1 MQVLR
6 TVPEKVYDF
15 LPRGEFTILDA
26 YLRALRTAER
36 FIYLENQF
44 LWSPEVVDVLAHRL
58 KHPPCDEFRIL
69 LVLPIKPA
77 NGRDTTRGQ
86 LSILAAADDGARRLL
101 ATTISAQRGQP
112 DAAVYV
118 HAKIGIVDDRWLTI
132 GSGNLN
138 EHSLFND
145 TEMNLLMNDPDLA
158 RDTRLRLWAEHT
170 ERTVGDVSG
179 EPHRVIDELWR
190 PIATEQSRLDEA
202 GLERTHRLTLL
213 PAVSRRR
220 DRLEGPMRGFLVDG

>member
-1 MQVLR
+1 M
-6 TVPEKVYDF
+6 
-15 LPRGEFTILDA
+15 
-26 YLRALRTAER
+26 
-36 FIYLENQF
+36 
-44 LWSPEVVDVLAHRL
+44 
-58 KHPPCDEFRIL
+58 
-69 LVLPIKPA
+69 
-77 NGRDTTRGQ
+77 
-86 LSILAAADDGARRLL
+86 
-101 ATTISAQRGQP
+101 
-112 DAAVYV
+112 

-145 TEMNLLMNDPDLA
+145 SEMNLLMNDPDLA
-158 RDTRLRLWAEHT
+158 RETRLRLWAEHT